1 MSEAS
6 EQRPAPRFK
15 VGQVVIMRSVKK
27 ELPFRVTEVILS
39 EGEWFYGWDKRNLA
53 SEHMIRPLS
62 IDEIGSDELSKL
74 AEMLEGADSRR
85 ADMERERDEARA
97 KLATSR
103 DLCEKLIY
111 AADILS
117 HDCEKGANSG
127 DWGNWG
133 SGDWKE
139 LVDMRAVIAE
149 AEAAQEAGK

>member
-6 EQRPAPRFK
+6 EQCPAPKFK
-15 VGQVVIMRSVKK
+15 VGQVVGYADLKAGALKINSVRWSHVVNDW
-27 ELPFRVTEVILS
+27 LYSFNVGGFCRGSWL
-39 EGEWFYGWDKRNLA
+39 
-53 SEHMIRPLS
+53 RPLS

-127 DWGNWG
+127 DWGNWS

-149 AEAAQEAGK
+149 AEAAQEGK